1 MADSDFRKAMR
12 LSESSGN
19 MGILNDIGD
28 GRIMAGGY
36 QFSEPRL
43 RDYMNKMGVEFEVED
58 FAKDPDLQERVMDW
72 HEQDIMDLAMERGL
86 DRFIGTEVGGVQV
99 TPSAIVGMAHLGG
112 NGGMRDF
119 LVSGGKN
126 DQIDKYGTR
135 ISDYGKK
142 FTGMN
147 MYGLT
152 PVRPQARPEGL
163 LPVDPN
169 APIRPR
175 MRPQRGILD

>member
-12 LSESSGN
+12 LSESSGD
-19 MGILNDIGD
+19 MGILNDISG
-28 GRIMAGGY
+28 GRTVAGGY

-43 RDYMNKMGVEFEVED
+43 RDYMNKMGVEFTVED
-58 FAKDPDLQERVMDW
+58 FAKDPALQETVMDW
-72 HEQDIMDLAMERGL
+72 HEQDIMDLAMERNL

-126 DQIDKYGTR
+126 DQIDNYGTR

-147 MYGLT
+147 LYGLT
-152 PVRPQARPEGL
+152 PMRPQARPEGL

-169 APIRPR
+169 APMRPR